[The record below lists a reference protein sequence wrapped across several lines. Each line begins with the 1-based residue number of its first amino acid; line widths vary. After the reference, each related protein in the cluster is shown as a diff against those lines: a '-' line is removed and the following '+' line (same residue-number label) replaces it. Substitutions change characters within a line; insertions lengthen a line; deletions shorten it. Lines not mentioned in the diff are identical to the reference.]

1 MQQFNCCSINVDVL
15 HYRKIDEIKNE
26 IYNELHIFLQELLN
40 RDQGIGAYWKH
51 IKALLI
57 KYIKH
62 IKYQIYIKKIHFHK
76 IKGLR
81 HFRHFRNIK
90 YLIST

>member
-1 MQQFNCCSINVDVL
+1 M
-15 HYRKIDEIKNE
+15 HYRKINEIKNE

-40 RDQGIGAYWKH
+40 RDQGIGAHWKH

-62 IKYQIYIKKIHFHK
+62 IKYQIYIKKNTFSQNK
-76 IKGLR
+76 RFKT
-81 HFRHFRNIK
+81 F
-90 YLIST
+90 